1 MLNNLLYTYVYTN
14 LFNKLKFYITST
26 LQNYD
31 YTKFLE
37 QIKYKKSV
45 FCLYFFQNFTN
56 YGLGWSAI
64 LYLYTLPKKTKYIF
78 INILKPIKF

>member
-45 FCLYFFQNFTN
+45 ISFKTLRITVWGEVLFYIC
-56 YGLGWSAI
+56 I
-64 LYLYTLPKKTKYIF
+64 LYLKKLNTF
-78 INILKPIKF
+78 S